1 MSSDRSQM
9 FSLVRFTIR
18 SLTAGLVRGVY
29 YLVEKFFDVTF
40 YKLLGSR
47 TLKTKEEKADYLES
61 DIQWIRTASEGVFDL
76 SLIDGIADS
85 SVEKIRRGEELSRE
99 EARLAGAVFLGDSEF
114 LNLNRDWFEHRP
126 VKLLLGFG
134 DAAAH
139 HKYQKI
145 AKEYFD
151 LEELS
156 MPGYSLPEDFMIE
169 GEKVTAHSDSFI
181 QRAVL
186 ASTLTSIDWLEYI
199 FDEMSVEYRQ
209 DFLDRTRNQIA
220 EFIVR
225 ESYELDSDVAEFQ
238 RKMFRANVEWTEDLE
253 QKFSF
258 NSRLADK
265 VCGEFDEI
273 RENRL
278 DQF

>member
-1 MSSDRSQM
+1 
-9 FSLVRFTIR
+9 
-18 SLTAGLVRGVY
+18 
-29 YLVEKFFDVTF
+29 VTF
-40 YKLLGSR
+40 YKLLGAR
-47 TLKTKEEKADYLES
+47 TLTTEEEKADYLES
-61 DIQWIRTASEGVFDL
+61 DINWIRKTSEGVFDL

-85 SVEKIRRGEELSRE
+85 SIEKVRQGEELSPE
-99 EARLAGAVFLGDSEF
+99 EARLVGAVYLGDSEF
-114 LNLNRDWFEHRP
+114 LNLNRDWFKHRP

-145 AKEYFD
+145 AKEYCE

-169 GEKVTAHSDSFI
+169 GEKITAHSDFFI

-209 DFLDRTRNQIA
+209 DFLDRTREQMA
-220 EFIVR
+220 EFLVR

-238 RKMFRANVEWTEDLE
+238 RKMFSANVEWTEDLE
-253 QKFSF
+253 EKFSF
-258 NSRLADK
+258 NSRLADRA
-265 VCGEFDEI
+265 CGKFDEI
-273 RENRL
+273 RQQRL
-278 DQF
+278 EHF